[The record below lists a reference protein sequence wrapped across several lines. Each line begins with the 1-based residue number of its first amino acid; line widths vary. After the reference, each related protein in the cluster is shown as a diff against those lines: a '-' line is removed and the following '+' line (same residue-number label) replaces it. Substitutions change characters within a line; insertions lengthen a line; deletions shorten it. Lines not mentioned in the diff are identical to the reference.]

1 MNSVELQDKVNWA
14 ATSVII
20 IGTFLQGLTGNIV
33 NVAISKLMAVFGTNA
48 NDIQWVLTAYMLTQG
63 IIIAL
68 AGYFGDKYG
77 YKKTFVFA
85 LIVFTLGSF
94 LCGSSVNMNMLIFS
108 RVLQGIGAGIIMPL
122 GMAICFRINPISKIG
137 MVLGVWGIAG
147 MATMAIGPSLGG
159 YLIEVA
165 SWRMLFYINVPI
177 GLLAIFMGITL
188 LPETE
193 KNATSTL
200 DTIGIATICVGLF
213 CLIYALSKGNQMGW
227 GDPVI
232 ISMLFVGIVNLLVMV
247 VHELRCPEPV
257 LDMRL
262 FKNKLFTLSTIIS
275 SIVQVALVVV
285 VYLFPLLMQSVLGQT
300 AMQTGLVLLPPALV
314 TAITMPISGKLFDKY
329 GARYLILIGIVIMA
343 GSSYAMKDFNGS
355 TSFNT
360 MMFWLSI
367 RGIGI
372 GLALS
377 PAINVGMVSIPKES
391 TGTASSLGNVVR
403 SVASTFGIALM
414 TNLMQSR
421 NALHYA
427 NLAQNVVMDKTDGL
441 NMISALQGIGLNA
454 GLGAQGGTI
463 LSISVLYKYV
473 AQQSMVMAISDCF
486 IIGAVL
492 CGVAFIIALFLHDK
506 KNPGVIAD
514 TATISS
520 TDMEMG

>member
-1 MNSVELQDKVNWA
+1 MDLQNRINWP

-20 IGTFLQGLTGNIV
+20 MGTFLQGLTGNIV
-33 NVAISKLMAVFGTNA
+33 NVAISKLMAVFGTNS

-63 IIIAL
+63 IVIAL

-94 LCGSSVNMNMLIFS
+94 LCGASFNFNMLIIS

-137 MVLGVWGIAG
+137 VVLGVWGIAG

-165 SWRMLFYINVPI
+165 SWRMLFYINVPV

-193 KNATSTL
+193 KNSTSTL
-200 DTIGIATICVGLF
+200 DTVGIATICVGLF
-213 CLIYALSKGNQMGW
+213 CLIFALSKGNQMGW

-232 ISMLFVGIVNLLVMV
+232 VAMLLVGIVNLIVMV

-262 FKNKLFTLSTIIS
+262 FKNKLFTVSTITS
-275 SIVQVALVVV
+275 SFIQVAMVVV
-285 VYLFPLLMQSVLGQT
+285 VYLFPLFMQSVLGQT
-300 AMQTGLVLLPPALV
+300 AMQTGLVLLPPALF
-314 TAITMPISGKLFDKY
+314 TAICMPISGKLFDKY
-329 GARYLILIGIVIMA
+329 GARYLVLIGMLIMA

-355 TSFNT
+355 TSFST
-360 MMFWLSI
+360 MMFWLSV

-391 TGTASSLGNVVR
+391 TGTASSLGNVIR
-403 SVASTFGIALM
+403 SVASTFGIAVM

-421 NALHYA
+421 NTFHYA
-427 NLAQNVVMDKTDGL
+427 NLAQNVVLDKPDGL
-441 NMISALQGIGLNA
+441 NMLSALQGIGLNA
-454 GLGAQGGTI
+454 GLGAQGGQI
-463 LSISVLYKYV
+463 LSLSVLYKYV
-473 AQQSMVMAISDCF
+473 AQQSMVMALSDCF

-492 CGVAFIIALFLHDK
+492 CGVAFILALFLHDEK
-506 KNPGVIAD
+506 KKDIAPNSPD
-514 TATISS
+514 IAG
-520 TDMEMG
+520 ER

>member
-1 MNSVELQDKVNWA
+1 MKTGELQNRINWA

-20 IGTFLQGLTGNIV
+20 MGTFLQGLTGNIV

-63 IIIAL
+63 IVIAL
-68 AGYFGDKYG
+68 AGYLGDKYG
-77 YKKTFVFA
+77 YKKTFVVA
-85 LIVFTLGSF
+85 LILFTLGSF
-94 LCGSSVNMNMLIFS
+94 LCGASFNFNMMIIS
-108 RVLQGIGAGIIMPL
+108 RILQGIGAGIIMPL

-165 SWRMLFYINVPI
+165 SWRMLFYINVPV

-193 KNATSTL
+193 KNAKSTL
-200 DTIGIATICVGLF
+200 DTVGIATICIGLF
-213 CLIYALSKGNQMGW
+213 CLIFALSKGNQMGW
-227 GDPVI
+227 RDPLIVA
-232 ISMLFVGIVNLLVMV
+232 MLFLGIVNLIIMV

-262 FKNKLFTLSTIIS
+262 FKNKLFTMSTIIS
-275 SIVQVALVVV
+275 SFIQVAMVVV

-329 GARYLILIGIVIMA
+329 GARYLILIGMVIMTV
-343 GSSYAMKDFNGS
+343 SSYAMKDFNAS

-360 MMFWLSI
+360 MMFWMSV

-377 PAINVGMVSIPKES
+377 PAINVGMLGIPKES
-391 TGTASSLGNVVR
+391 TGTASSLGNVIR
-403 SVASTFGIALM
+403 SVATTFGIAIM

-421 NALHYA
+421 NTFHYA
-427 NLAQNVVMDKTDGL
+427 NLAQNVVLDKPDGL
-441 NMISALQGIGLNA
+441 NMISAFQEIGLNA
-454 GLGAQGGTI
+454 GLGAQGGQI

-492 CGVAFIIALFLHDK
+492 CVVAFALALFLYDRK
-506 KNPGVIAD
+506 RSKIA
-514 TATISS
+514 SFS
-520 TDMEMG
+520 TTSTET

>member
-1 MNSVELQDKVNWA
+1 MNTGELQDRINWP

-20 IGTFLQGLTGNIV
+20 MGTFLQGLTGNIV

-63 IIIAL
+63 IVIAL
-68 AGYFGDKYG
+68 AGYLGDKFG

-85 LIVFTLGSF
+85 LTIFTLGSF
-94 LCGSSVNMNMLIFS
+94 LCGASFNFNMLIIS

-165 SWRMLFYINVPI
+165 SWRMLFYLNVPV
-177 GLLAIFMGITL
+177 GLLAIFMGIAL

-193 KNATSTL
+193 KKATSTL
-200 DTIGIATICVGLF
+200 DTIGIVTICIGLF
-213 CLIYALSKGNQMGW
+213 CLIFALSKGNQVGW
-227 GDPVI
+227 GDPLIVA
-232 ISMLFVGIVNLLVMV
+232 MLFLGIVNLLVMV

-262 FKNKLFTLSTIIS
+262 FKNKLFSLSTIIS
-275 SIVQVALVVV
+275 SFIQVAMVVA

-314 TAITMPISGKLFDKY
+314 TAIFMPIGGKLFDKY
-329 GARYLILIGIVIMA
+329 GARYLILIGMVIMTV
-343 GSSYAMKDFNGS
+343 SSYAMKDFNAS

-377 PAINVGMVSIPKES
+377 PAINVGMVAISKES
-391 TGTASSLGNVVR
+391 TGTASSLGNVIR
-403 SVASTFGIALM
+403 SVATTFGIAIM

-421 NALHYA
+421 NTFHYA
-427 NLAQNVVMDKTDGL
+427 NLAQNVVMDKPESL
-441 NMISALQGIGLNA
+441 NMISALQVLGLNA
-454 GLGAQGGTI
+454 GLGEQGGQI
-463 LSISVLYKYV
+463 LSLSVLYKYV
-473 AQQSMVMAISDCF
+473 AQQSMVMAIADCF
-486 IIGAVL
+486 IIGALL
-492 CGVAFIIALFLHDK
+492 CGVAFIITLFLHDRK
-506 KNPGVIAD
+506 KPQA
-514 TATISS
+514 ATISP
-520 TDMEMG
+520 TTMETK

>member
-1 MNSVELQDKVNWA
+1 MNTGDLQDRINWS

-63 IIIAL
+63 IVIAL
-68 AGYFGDKYG
+68 AGYLGDKFG
-77 YKKTFVFA
+77 YKRTFVFA
-85 LIVFTLGSF
+85 LIVFTLGSL
-94 LCGSSVNMNMLIFS
+94 LCGTSFTFSMLIIG

-122 GMAICFRINPISKIG
+122 GMAICFRINPISQIG
-137 MVLGVWGIAG
+137 VVLGVWGIAG

-165 SWRMLFYINVPI
+165 SWRTLFYINVPI

-193 KNATSTL
+193 KNSTSTL
-200 DTIGIATICVGLF
+200 DTVGIATICVGLF
-213 CLIYALSKGNQMGW
+213 CLIFALSKGNQMGW

-232 ISMLFVGIVNLLVMV
+232 VAMLLVGMVNLLVMV

-262 FKNKLFTLSTIIS
+262 FKNKLFTLSTITS
-275 SIVQVALVVV
+275 SLIQVAMVVV
-285 VYLFPLLMQSVLGQT
+285 VYLFPLFMQSVLGQT
-300 AMQTGLVLLPPALV
+300 AMKTGLVLLPPALI
-314 TAITMPISGKLFDKY
+314 TAICMPISGKLFDKY
-329 GARYLILIGIVIMA
+329 GARYLILAGMVIMA

-391 TGTASSLGNVVR
+391 TGTASSLGNVIR
-403 SVASTFGIALM
+403 SVISTFGIAVM
-414 TNLMQSR
+414 TNLMQTR
-421 NALHYA
+421 NTFHYS
-427 NLAQNVVMDKTDGL
+427 NLAQNVVLNKPDSL

-454 GLGAQGGTI
+454 GLGDQGGQI
-463 LSISVLYKYV
+463 LGLAVIYKYV

-492 CGVAFIIALFLHDK
+492 CGVAFIFALFLNDRK
-506 KNPGVIAD
+506 
-514 TATISS
+514 
-520 TDMEMG
+520 

>member
-1 MNSVELQDKVNWA
+1 MNTGELQDKVNWT

-20 IGTFLQGLTGNIV
+20 MGTFLQGLTGNIV
-33 NVAISKLMAVFGTNA
+33 NVAISKLMAVFGTSA

-63 IIIAL
+63 IVIAL

-77 YKKTFVFA
+77 YKRTFVFA

-94 LCGSSVNMNMLIFS
+94 LCGAAFNFNMLIIS
-108 RVLQGIGAGIIMPL
+108 RVFQGIGAGIIMPL
-122 GMAICFRINPISKIG
+122 GMAICFRINPLSKIG

-193 KNATSTL
+193 KNSTSTL
-200 DTIGIATICVGLF
+200 DTVGIATICIGLF
-213 CLIYALSKGNQMGW
+213 CLIFALSKGNQMGW
-227 GDPVI
+227 GNPMIVV
-232 ISMLFVGIVNLLVMV
+232 MLFVGIVNLMVMV

-262 FKNKLFTLSTIIS
+262 FKNKLFTVSTITS
-275 SIVQVALVVV
+275 SFIQVAMVVV
-285 VYLFPLLMQSVLGQT
+285 VYLFPLFMQNVLGQT
-300 AMQTGLVLLPPALV
+300 AMQTGLVLLPAALF
-314 TAITMPISGKLFDKY
+314 TAICMPISGKLFDKY
-329 GARYLILIGIVIMA
+329 GAQYLVLIGMVIMA

-372 GLALS
+372 GMALS
-377 PAINVGMVSIPKES
+377 PAINVGMVSIPEES
-391 TGTASSLGNVVR
+391 TGTASSLGNVIR
-403 SVASTFGIALM
+403 SVASTFGIAVM
-414 TNLMQSR
+414 TNLMQTR
-421 NALHYA
+421 NTFHYA
-427 NLAQNVVMDKTDGL
+427 NLAQNVALNKPDGL
-441 NMISALQGIGLNA
+441 DLLSALQGVGLNA
-454 GLGAQGGTI
+454 GLGAQGGQI
-463 LSISVLYKYV
+463 LSLSVLYKYV
-473 AQQSMVMAISDCF
+473 AQQSMMMAISDCF

-492 CGVAFIIALFLHDK
+492 CGVAFILALFLNDK
-506 KNPGVIAD
+506 KTPDIENIDPV
-514 TATISS
+514 ATKI
-520 TDMEMG
+520 G